1 MQSLYVWM
9 KDIIIFMIF
18 VTIIMNLLGKSS
30 FKKYI
35 GIITGLILVLYV
47 IKPIIAIAGD
57 SDFFNF
63 AFGSYNY
70 KIQSEDMTNKILEME
85 ESSNDAIAS
94 EYKNMLME
102 QTNKLLKNKG
112 LYVTSLNIEIDDDI
126 QSETYGT
133 IIRMNVEASYYKNE
147 NEEAAINPITIDR
160 IKIGE
165 EKEKKEE
172 KEVKLYSPME
182 INIKNVLA
190 DVYNIDSSNINISI
204 REDHNG

>member
-190 DVYNIDSSNINISI
+190 DFYNIDSSNINISI